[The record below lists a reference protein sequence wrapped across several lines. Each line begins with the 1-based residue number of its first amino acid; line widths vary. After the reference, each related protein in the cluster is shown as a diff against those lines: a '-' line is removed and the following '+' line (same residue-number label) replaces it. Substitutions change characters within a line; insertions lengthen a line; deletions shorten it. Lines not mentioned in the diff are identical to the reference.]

1 MKLIKEAMWRGRDVD
16 SVCVCGGGGNNER
29 AVPQGGRRTRTGV
42 DEHVSLKGIGRSF
55 TNF

>member
-1 MKLIKEAMWRGRDVD
+1 MWRGRDVD